1 MIIFIKAIY
10 LKILYLVNHTH
21 EKQFAYIR
29 RKYMSRIW
37 KVIKYM
43 SKYIK
48 NENLR
53 KLNMGQSTVMSS

>member
-1 MIIFIKAIY
+1 MKNNLLIEEVIK
-10 LKILYLVNHTH
+10 
-21 EKQFAYIR
+21 E
-29 RKYMSRIW
+29 MSRIW

>member
-29 RKYMSRIW
+29 SNKIY
-37 KVIKYM
+37 V
-43 SKYIK
+43 
-48 NENLR
+48 
-53 KLNMGQSTVMSS
+53 